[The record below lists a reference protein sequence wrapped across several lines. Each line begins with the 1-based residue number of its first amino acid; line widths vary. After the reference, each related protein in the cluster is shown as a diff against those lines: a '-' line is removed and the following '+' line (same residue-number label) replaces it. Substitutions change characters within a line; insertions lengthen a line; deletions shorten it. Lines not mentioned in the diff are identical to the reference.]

1 MDKLVIEAAKN
12 QYLYANNQK
21 YLDFCMSNGA
31 MILGHS
37 NKIFLKSINNQKNFG
52 SNFSFTNIQNEKYKN
67 EIKKMFIQYKGI
79 HFCNSG
85 SEANIRAL
93 RIIKTITSKKKFA
106 MINGSWHGSVDNFM
120 FGLSEKNKIFETGG
134 SSYQQRDVIM
144 LKYNDIKYSLNLL
157 KKNKKKLAGL
167 ILEPIQASS
176 PTEKSEK
183 FIKAISKFCKKY
195 NILIIFDEIIT
206 GLRVKN
212 FTIFKKLKIEPD
224 IITFGKIFGGGLPI
238 GICCIKKNLNNKIE
252 KLQKKIFFGGTFS
265 GNPLVSEAGLNTFKF
280 IKKNKKGINKHT
292 EKISKYIEIKIN
304 NHCKRKNYNFRIQ
317 RYESI
322 LKPMFSNKLILNKI
336 IKEKTDPKLTE
347 TDKLRKFLLK
357 NLIFI
362 PRSGTIFV
370 SFIHNM
376 ANAKKLVKYIVK
388 YLDVKCP

>member
-144 LKYNDIKYSLNLL
+144 
-157 KKNKKKLAGL
+157 
-167 ILEPIQASS
+167 PV
-176 PTEKSEK
+176 
-183 FIKAISKFCKKY
+183 F
-195 NILIIFDEIIT
+195 
-206 GLRVKN
+206 
-212 FTIFKKLKIEPD
+212 
-224 IITFGKIFGGGLPI
+224 
-238 GICCIKKNLNNKIE
+238 
-252 KLQKKIFFGGTFS
+252 
-265 GNPLVSEAGLNTFKF
+265 
-280 IKKNKKGINKHT
+280 
-292 EKISKYIEIKIN
+292 
-304 NHCKRKNYNFRIQ
+304 
-317 RYESI
+317 
-322 LKPMFSNKLILNKI
+322 
-336 IKEKTDPKLTE
+336 
-347 TDKLRKFLLK
+347 
-357 NLIFI
+357 
-362 PRSGTIFV
+362 
-370 SFIHNM
+370 
-376 ANAKKLVKYIVK
+376 
-388 YLDVKCP
+388 